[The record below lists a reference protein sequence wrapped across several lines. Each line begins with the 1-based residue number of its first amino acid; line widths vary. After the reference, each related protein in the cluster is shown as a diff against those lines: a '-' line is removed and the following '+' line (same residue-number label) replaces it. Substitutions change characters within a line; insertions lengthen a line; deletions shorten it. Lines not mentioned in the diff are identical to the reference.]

1 MSPDDASGEQKVPK
15 FFSDSP
21 SVLMGRWLRDV
32 GPDLLVLAV
41 ATAHVLL
48 TPYAKVEESFNLQA
62 THDFLHHG
70 FHWASFDHHEF
81 PGVVPRTFLGA
92 AALSA
97 ATWPVKALALDGAH
111 HSNTKIN
118 GQIAARIALAAAVV
132 TSLARFR
139 RAVRTHLGEGA
150 ALAFAILTA
159 TQFHPTFYASRTLPN
174 IFAAVLVTF
183 GLGDWL
189 EACASRTADGRERAT
204 HLSKRATCLIA
215 CATVIFR
222 CDVAMLLAP
231 VGVHVLATRQQ
242 TPFGAVWWG
251 VRCVATALCATV
263 VFDTI
268 AWRPPDGFDPGP
280 FWRGYRGV
288 MWPEGGVLW
297 FNTVENRSAEW
308 GTSPAHW
315 YFTSALP
322 RSLLLAYPLSFVV
335 SSRIPDRPFLR
346 SLSFLEFF
354 FRRDSSRPSSFA
366 RSSTADTTV
375 SPSPRLPRA
384 PRWIVGH
391 DQR

>member
-1 MSPDDASGEQKVPK
+1 
-15 FFSDSP
+15 
-21 SVLMGRWLRDV
+21 MGRWLRDV

-70 FHWASFDHHEF
+70 FHWARFDHHEF

-97 ATWPVKALALDGAH
+97 ATWPVKALVLDGTH
-111 HSNTKIN
+111 HANTKIN

-139 RAVRTHLGEGA
+139 RAVRMHLGEGA

-189 EACASRTADGRERAT
+189 EACARRTGSGGSDSPVAERAAK
-204 HLSKRATCLIA
+204 LSKRATCLIA

-242 TPFGAVWWG
+242 TPLGAVWWG

-268 AWRPPDGFDPGP
+268 AWRPPDGLAPGP
-280 FWRGYRGV
+280 FWPGHRGV

-335 SSRIPDRPFLR
+335 SNPEATG
-346 SLSFLEFF
+346 LEPILPRFRLVIFWHFF
-354 FRRDSSRPSSFA
+354 GRGSSRPL
-366 RSSTADTTV
+366 STANTLAD
-375 SPSPRLPRA
+375 R
-384 PRWIVGH
+384 
-391 DQR
+391 

>member
-1 MSPDDASGEQKVPK
+1 MMKVPK
-15 FFSDSP
+15 FSSEPP
-21 SVLMGRWLRDV
+21 SVLGARPFPPMGRWLRDV

-70 FHWASFDHHEF
+70 FHWARFDHHEF

-97 ATWPVKALALDGAH
+97 ATWPVKALVLDGTH
-111 HSNTKIN
+111 HANTKIN

-139 RAVRTHLGEGA
+139 RAVRMHLGEGA

-189 EACASRTADGRERAT
+189 EACARRTGSGGSEGRVAERAAK
-204 HLSKRATCLIA
+204 LSKRATCLIA

-242 TPFGAVWWG
+242 TPLGAVWWG

-268 AWRPPDGFDPGP
+268 AWRPPDGLAPGP
-280 FWRGYRGV
+280 FWPGHRGV

-335 SSRIPDRPFLR
+335 SNPEATELEPILRASVRHFFGIFLVAARPVLCRPRTR
-346 SLSFLEFF
+346 S
-354 FRRDSSRPSSFA
+354 P
-366 RSSTADTTV
+366 TAN
-375 SPSPRLPRA
+375 
-384 PRWIVGH
+384 
-391 DQR
+391 

>member
-1 MSPDDASGEQKVPK
+1 
-15 FFSDSP
+15 
-21 SVLMGRWLRDV
+21 MGRWLRDV

-70 FHWASFDHHEF
+70 FHWARFDHHEF

-189 EACASRTADGRERAT
+189 EACFWRGGSDGVVERAT
-204 HLSKRATCLIA
+204 QLSKRATCLIA

-242 TPFGAVWWG
+242 TLAGAVWWG
-251 VRCVATALCATV
+251 VRCVAIALCATV

-268 AWRPPDGFDPGP
+268 AWRPPDGFEPGP
-280 FWRGYRGV
+280 FWRGHGGV

-346 SLSFLEFF
+346 SLSFLDFF

-366 RSSTADTTV
+366 RSPTADTTV

-391 DQR
+391 DPR

>member
-1 MSPDDASGEQKVPK
+1 M
-15 FFSDSP
+15 
-21 SVLMGRWLRDV
+21 
-32 GPDLLVLAV
+32 
-41 ATAHVLL
+41 
-48 TPYAKVEESFNLQA
+48 
-62 THDFLHHG
+62 
-70 FHWASFDHHEF
+70 
-81 PGVVPRTFLGA
+81 
-92 AALSA
+92 
-97 ATWPVKALALDGAH
+97 
-111 HSNTKIN
+111 
-118 GQIAARIALAAAVV
+118 
-132 TSLARFR
+132 
-139 RAVRTHLGEGA
+139 HLGEGA

-189 EACASRTADGRERAT
+189 EACFWRGGSDGVVERAT
-204 HLSKRATCLIA
+204 QLSKRATCLIA

-242 TPFGAVWWG
+242 TLAGAVWWG
-251 VRCVATALCATV
+251 VRCVAIALCATV

-268 AWRPPDGFDPGP
+268 AWRPPDGFEPGP
-280 FWRGYRGV
+280 FWRGHGGV

-335 SSRIPDRPFLR
+335 SSTRPDRPSLR
-346 SLSFLEFF
+346 PCLSFWIFF
-354 FRRDSSRPSSFA
+354 LGSRFVPSSVVRSFA
-366 RSSTADTTV
+366 DR
-375 SPSPRLPRA
+375 
-384 PRWIVGH
+384 
-391 DQR
+391 